1 MDFLERNPLPEECKH
16 CTEVECDVCDIGLE
30 RWYIPHDLDLRI
42 QKKGLLKALD
52 HEKRHEK
59 GTVWIEERIK
69 EIDQQ
74 LLPFTADQ
82 VNAIECRTIMTKQ
95 IFDASIDVCI
105 QARDFEMQD
114 ALYRYFPA
122 FLNDGY

>member
-42 QKKGLLKALD
+42 QKKGLLKTLD

-59 GTVWIEERIK
+59 ETVWIEERIK

-105 QARDFEMQD
+105 QAQDFEMQD
-114 ALYRYFPA
+114 ALYRCFPE
-122 FLNDGY
+122 FTCNGI